1 MGGVQPNNQTA
12 DRALLSEND
21 VEESIF
27 LWVDNGTAVVLLRAI
42 QIGCA
47 VINETGSD
55 AELALSDVVCLG
67 LLLYGVEC
75 DYSKTRPRALCVI
88 SLSGSFL
95 LDDFLI
101 PVYERSNDSE
111 FGHRTGSDFIG
122 RIFSAKPLYFEKT
135 SVKENPLIGFV

>member
-1 MGGVQPNNQTA
+1 MGGVQSNNQTA

-27 LWVDNGTAVVLLRAI
+27 LWVDNGTAVVLRRAV

-47 VINETGSD
+47 TIDETGSD
-55 AELALSDVVCLG
+55 AELALFDVICLG
-67 LLLYGVEC
+67 ILLYGLEC
-75 DYSKTRPRALCVI
+75 DYSKIGPRALCVI

-101 PVYERSNDSE
+101 LIYERSNDSE

-122 RIFSAKPLYFEKT
+122 RIFSAKSLYFEKT
-135 SVKENPLIGFV
+135 SVKRNPLIGFV